1 MTGFDPSG
9 PPSARPKIDLPF
21 RELQTSGVDVN
32 NKQRFLQA
40 LAGNTGKASLKV
52 ICEKTGM
59 KDATAYT
66 VASELKKLGKIDT
79 VRVPGHGLQYRLIR
93 HSEDAPDSNVSRMVN
108 FIERSGGS
116 AKPREIASGLNWD
129 LKKVQQQASALKA
142 SGRLR
147 IDKSKQ
153 RGTVYVLLNPSG
165 KEAGKKDAAE
175 PAPAASGSLAPSLSL
190 ALDRLA
196 SRGSGP
202 VLVIE
207 QLEVKLQVLDRLAR
221 IVDPEIADVLGR
233 IAGDLKA
240 ASST

>member
-1 MTGFDPSG
+1 MSGFDPGG

-21 RELQTSGVDVN
+21 RDLQTSDVDVN

-66 VASELKKLGKIDT
+66 VASELKRLGKIDT
-79 VRVPGHGLQYRLIR
+79 VRVPGSGLQYRLIR

-108 FIERSGGS
+108 FIARSGGS
-116 AKPREIASGLNWD
+116 AKPGEIATGLNWD
-129 LKKVQQQASALKA
+129 VRKVQQQASALKA

-147 IDKSKQ
+147 ADKTKKG
-153 RGTVYVLLNPSG
+153 GTVYVLLNASG
-165 KEAGKKDAAE
+165 KEAGKKDQAE
-175 PAPAASGSLAPSLSL
+175 PAAAPAGQLAPSLSL

-202 VLVIE
+202 ALVIE
-207 QLEVKLQVLDRLAR
+207 QLEMKLAVLGRLAL
-221 IVDPEIADVLGR
+221 IVDPEIAAVLDR
-233 IAGDLKA
+233 IQDDLKA
-240 ASST
+240 ASSA